1 MKIHVLSD
9 LHIEFEKFTP
19 SLGEADVVVLAGDIA
34 TNARGVEWAR
44 SAFSCPVIYVPG
56 NHEFY
61 SKGHLD
67 RTLEKMRAA
76 ACERVRVLDN
86 DEWILSGV
94 RFLGATCWT
103 NYTST
108 GNSFLAKYDAQ
119 RELTDFKKIR
129 TAGYRKV
136 RPDDFVLRNHFS
148 FSWLRDRLA
157 ERFDGATVVVTHH
170 APSMLSFGN
179 DRVEGCE
186 SHLDASYANSWES
199 LMCDSVALWIHG
211 HLHSAVD
218 YTINGTR
225 IMCNPRGYPGEET
238 GFNPDLLITVER

>member
-1 MKIHVLSD
+1 MLSD
-9 LHIEFEKFTP
+9 LHTEFEKFTP
-19 SLGEADVVVLAGDIA
+19 SSVEADVVVLAGDIGIR
-34 TNARGVEWAR
+34 ARGVEWAGE
-44 SAFSCPVIYVPG
+44 AFSCPVIYVPG

-61 SKGHLD
+61 GGHLD
-67 RTLEKMRAA
+67 STLEKMRAA
-76 ACERVRVLDN
+76 TCERVRVLDN
-86 DEWILSGV
+86 DEWIFRGV

-129 TAGYRKV
+129 AAGYRKV
-136 RPDDFVLRNHFS
+136 RPDDFVLRNNFS
-148 FSWLRDRLA
+148 FRWLRDRLVEPFA
-157 ERFDGATVVVTHH
+157 GATVVVTHH
-170 APSMLSFGN
+170 APSLLSFGN

-186 SHLDASYANSWES
+186 SHLDAPYANRWES

-211 HLHSAVD
+211 HLHHAVD

-238 GFNPDLLITVER
+238 GFIPDLAITVE